1 MGARR
6 EIVRGFLVAGQ
17 SLFQSRFATLF
28 GLLELE
34 CPSGVILWRMIRL
47 VAMGGLAM
55 PDTRRRVGES
65 FTAVLARVSMFI
77 GAREVKGMDKKE
89 AKYIKT
95 TERTVGR
102 RLCES
107 SGYSS
112 DQS

>member
-1 MGARR
+1 M
-6 EIVRGFLVAGQ
+6 VAGQ
-17 SLFQSRFATLF
+17 SLFQSRLATPF

-55 PDTRRRVGES
+55 PYTRRRVGES
-65 FTAVLARVSMFI
+65 FTTVLARVSMFI

-89 AKYIKT
+89 AKDIRA

-102 RLCES
+102 HLCES